1 MGCHNGK
8 SGQGGAGASAATPSV
23 RDRLVSLL
31 RQVSD
36 GSGSWPPF
44 LDALAAALRG
54 AAVAL
59 AIGDGQTDCGSEVT
73 TSGIEEP
80 FRRAYAE
87 HFAFHD
93 AWVARLTRRPAGTVG
108 FGYETLPGPL
118 LRASRFYA
126 EWMQP
131 QRFAATPTIQAV
143 VESVPDATR
152 VVLSIFRRLDG
163 PTLEIEDLA
172 LIRSLMPEL
181 QQSVAAYRARNA
193 PGVATSTTARPPTKI
208 PA

>member
-8 SGQGGAGASAATPSV
+8 SGQGGANAAAATPSV
-23 RDRLVSLL
+23 RYRLVSLL
-31 RQVSD
+31 RQVGD
-36 GSGSWPPF
+36 GTGAWPPF

-54 AAVAL
+54 AAAAL
-59 AIGDGQTDCGSEVT
+59 AIGDGETDGGSEVA

-80 FRRAYAE
+80 FRHAYAE
-87 HFAFHD
+87 HYAFHD

-118 LRASRFYA
+118 LRTSRFYA

-131 QRFAATPTIQAV
+131 QRFAATPTIHAV
-143 VESVPDATR
+143 VGSAPDATR
-152 VVLSIFRRLDG
+152 AVLSIFRRLDG

-181 QQSVAAYRARNA
+181 HQSVAAYRARHA
-193 PGVATSTTARPPTKI
+193 PGSATATAPPPTKI